1 VGKPRDENE
10 GSARQRLLSAAME
23 QLVERGYRGATARE
37 IARCAGVTEV
47 TLFRLFSTKDDLIV
61 AALQAHAE
69 ADHQGPINS
78 TGNLEQDLEA
88 LAHNAMA
95 ALIGDSAQMIRVL
108 PEVTRLPEAHREII
122 LRDINEGHARVMA
135 LLEPYM
141 QSGELDPDLR
151 DDLWSLFFGPLLQRA
166 LDAQVGIIRGEF
178 DAHRYAQTFLKGAAG
193 PAYRRRS
200 GRPKRGNQATDSA

>member
-1 VGKPRDENE
+1 VGKPRDGNE

-23 QLVERGYRGATARE
+23 VLVERGYRGATARE
-37 IARCAGVTEV
+37 IAGCARVTEV

-69 ADHQGPINS
+69 ADRQGPINS

-88 LAHNAMA
+88 LAQTAMA
-95 ALIGDSAQMIRVL
+95 ALMGDSAQMIRVL
-108 PEVTRLPEAHREII
+108 PEVKRLPAAHQEIV

-151 DDLWSLFFGPLLQRA
+151 DDLWSVLFGPLLQRA
-166 LDAQVGIIRGEF
+166 LDAQVGIIRGQF
-178 DAHRYAQTFLKGAAG
+178 DAHRYVQAFLKGAAG

-200 GRPKRGNQATDSA
+200 GRQRRRNQATDLA